1 MKNIFIE
8 QNLIDKNKSYLQNVY
23 NKLTLSLIN
32 VSNVKEEKLNII
44 TDTFFSKYNNQYHTK
59 IDFNN
64 IIQSEENI
72 LTIIEK

>member
-32 VSNVKEEKLNII
+32 VIKSFSNN
-44 TDTFFSKYNNQYHTK
+44 D
-59 IDFNN
+59 
-64 IIQSEENI
+64 I
-72 LTIIEK
+72 LSNSLSVL